1 MSPKDTTVKRTGIA
15 LRWDRLSL
23 RMREA
28 ITAYVFLSPWIIGFV
43 VFWAGATLASLYLSF
58 TDYTILAK
66 PTWIGMYNYIKL
78 FTRDY
83 LFVTS
88 ITNTVYYVSFE
99 VPLSLFV
106 SFVMAL
112 LLNTKVR
119 GMTVFRTLY
128 YLPSVVPAVASVAVW
143 KWMLTPRVGLVNV
156 LLKAIGVT
164 PPNWLAST
172 TWSKPALILISLW
185 GVGGGMVIFL
195 AGLQGIPESLYEA
208 AEIDGA
214 GSLARLLNVTIPL
227 MTPTIFYNLVMSLI
241 RSFQVFTVAYIAT
254 AGGPLNSTRFYLLKL
269 YQHAFARLE
278 MGYASAMAWL
288 LFIVVLVLTILVF
301 VTGKRWVFY
310 QAEAPR

>member
-1 MSPKDTTVKRTGIA
+1 MSSKNITVKRTGIA
-15 LRWDRLSL
+15 LRWDRLSI
-23 RMREA
+23 RTREA
-28 ITAYVFLSPWIIGFV
+28 ITAYVFLSPWILGFV

-58 TDYTILAK
+58 TDYTILAR
-66 PTWIGMYNYIKL
+66 PTWTGMYNYVKL
-78 FTRDY
+78 FTRDH

-88 ITNTVYYVSFE
+88 ITNTVYYVAFE
-99 VPLSLFV
+99 VPLSLLV

-119 GMTVFRTLY
+119 GMTVFRTMF

-156 LLKAIGVT
+156 LLKAIGVI

-172 TWSKPALILISLW
+172 TWAKPALILISLW

-195 AGLQGIPESLYEA
+195 AGLQSIPESLYEA

-214 GSLARLLNVTIPL
+214 GSLKRLLHVTIPL

-241 RSFQVFTVAYIAT
+241 QAFQVFTVAYIAT
-254 AGGPLNSTRFYLLKL
+254 GGGPLNSTRFYLLKL

-301 VTGKRWVFY
+301 ATGKRWVFY